1 MASMQKIKRKSL
13 LYKSRVEFADFCI
26 NHVEG
31 CSHGCRYP
39 CYAMMMKK
47 RCGVISTY
55 EDWTRPKIVENAS
68 ELLEKELARYQGR
81 IKSVHLCFSTDPF
94 MFGYDEIG
102 QLSLRLMRRLN
113 SENIP
118 CTVLTKGVYP
128 EEIALDERMSPDLPP
143 ARGGLQQQARRRNEF
158 GISLVSLDEGFRRDY
173 EPNAAR
179 FEERIK
185 SLRYLHEKGFKTWV
199 SMEPY
204 PTPNIIR
211 QDLLKILE
219 AVSFADEIIFG
230 RLNYSPKTRV
240 FSHTKTF
247 YNSQAKSVMDFCE
260 ENNISCYIKEGTLT

>member
-1 MASMQKIKRKSL
+1 MKYIANGLQRIRRKSL
-13 LYKSRVEFADFCI
+13 LYKSGVEFADFCI

-47 RCGVISTY
+47 RCGVISSY
-55 EDWTRPKIVENAS
+55 EDWTRPKIVENAP
-68 ELLEKELARYQGR
+68 ELLEGELVRYQGR

-102 QLSLRLMRRLN
+102 QLSLKLMRRLN
-113 SENIP
+113 VENIP

-128 EEIALDERMSPDLPP
+128 RGIALDRELTME
-143 ARGGLQQQARRRNEF
+143 NEF
-158 GISLVSLDEGFRRDY
+158 GITLVSLDEGFRRDY
-173 EPNAAR
+173 EPNASR
-179 FEERIK
+179 FEDRIR

-230 RLNYSPKTRV
+230 RLNYSPKTRA

-247 YNSQAKSVMDFCE
+247 YNSQAKSVTDFCE
-260 ENNISCYIKEGTLT
+260 ENNISCYVKDGTLA

>member
-1 MASMQKIKRKSL
+1 MASLQKIRRKSL
-13 LYKSRVEFADFCI
+13 LYKSKVAFADFCI

-47 RCGVISTY
+47 RCGVISSY
-55 EDWTRPKIVENAS
+55 EDWCRPKIVENAP
-68 ELLEKELARYQGR
+68 ELLERELSRYQGR

-128 EEIALDERMSPDLPP
+128 GEITLDEGMC
-143 ARGGLQQQARRRNEF
+143 RNEF
-158 GISLVSLDEGFRRDY
+158 GITLVSLDEGFRREY
-173 EPNAAR
+173 EPNATR
-179 FEERIK
+179 FEERIN
-185 SLRYLHEKGFKTWV
+185 SLRYLHEKGLKTWV

-230 RLNYSPKTRV
+230 RLNYSPRTRAFPHPEV
-240 FSHTKTF
+240 FYKD
-247 YNSQAKSVMDFCE
+247 QAKAVVSFCKR
-260 ENNISCYIKEGTLT
+260 NNISYYIKDGTLT